1 MNSYD
6 EACWARDMYR
16 AGQITRGDAQ
26 RRMAAYKSEFNA
38 KSREIA
44 RKHGMRPKLFNFTA
58 FCR

>member
-1 MNSYD
+1 MRTYD

-16 AGQITRGDAQ
+16 AGQITKAEAK
-26 RRMAAYKSEFNA
+26 RRMASYESEFNA

-44 RKHGMRPKLFNFTA
+44 RKHGMRPRLFNFSA

>member
-16 AGQITRGDAQ
+16 AGQITRGEAQ

-38 KSREIA
+38 KSMEIA

>member
-16 AGQITRGDAQ
+16 SGKITRDEAQ
-26 RRMAAYKSEFNA
+26 CRMAAYKSEFNA

-44 RKHGMRPKLFNFTA
+44 R
-58 FCR
+58 

>member
-16 AGQITRGDAQ
+16 AGQITRGEAQ
-26 RRMAAYKSEFNA
+26 RRMAAYKSECNA

-44 RKHGMRPKLFNFTA
+44 RKYGMRPKLFNFTA

>member
-16 AGQITRGDAQ
+16 AGQITRGEAQ

-38 KSREIA
+38 ESREIA